1 MKSYRA
7 EQVINGT
14 WGEVWIDSDYIAEV
28 TEFEA
33 KLSLNTADVTQTR
46 TFAKGQKVI
55 GTEGKGTVTMNK
67 VTSYFHYKVGDYI
80 RENKTP
86 PAATIISKLADP
98 DSLGA
103 ERVKITGVQFSE
115 IDVANW
121 AAAKL
126 GEVKMPFTFT
136 SYEPLD
142 LIPDA

>member
-14 WGEVWIDSDYIAEV
+14 WGELWIDSDYIAEV

-46 TFAKGQKVI
+46 TLATGKKVI
-55 GTEGKGTVTMNK
+55 GTEGKGTVTLNK
-67 VTSYFHYKVGDYI
+67 VSSYAHRKIGDYI
-80 RENKTP
+80 RANKTP
-86 PAATIISKLADP
+86 PPATMISKLDDP
-98 DSLGA
+98 DAIGA
-103 ERVKITGVQFSE
+103 ERVKIMGVQFNE

-121 AAAKL
+121 AAGKL
-126 GEVKMPFTFT
+126 GEEKIPFTFT